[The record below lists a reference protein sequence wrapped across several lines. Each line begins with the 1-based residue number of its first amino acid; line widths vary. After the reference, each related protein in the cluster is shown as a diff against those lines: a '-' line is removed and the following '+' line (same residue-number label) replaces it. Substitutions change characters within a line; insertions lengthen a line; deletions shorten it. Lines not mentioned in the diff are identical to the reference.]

1 MKDADWF
8 SSLSSTDLA
17 NEHIFKYSG
26 ICLGGTFDH
35 LHSGHKV
42 LLSQAALLVSKRI
55 LCGVTGDAL
64 LQKKANSQ
72 ELETFEKRCENVR
85 AFLRR
90 LRGK

>member
-1 MKDADWF
+1 MVPKPNFESLDFTFVKDQDWF
-8 SSLSSTDLA
+8 EKLENEDLKK
-17 NEHIFKYSG
+17 ESFFKYKG

-64 LQKKANSQ
+64 L
-72 ELETFEKRCENVR
+72 
-85 AFLRR
+85 
-90 LRGK
+90 